1 MKPEKSTTNLIT
13 NALLWAAAMIGSS
26 LLLGNSEHSK
36 DMLFLLL
43 TLSTASFLILDE
55 NRKSITS
62 EWKCIQ
68 RRFSSK

>member
-1 MKPEKSTTNLIT
+1 MKSTTIQIT
-13 NALLWAAAMIGSS
+13 NAFLWAAAMIGSS
-26 LLLGNSEHSK
+26 VILKGTEYST

-43 TLSTASFLILDE
+43 SLSTASFLILDE
-55 NRKSITS
+55 NRESIKS

>member
-26 LLLGNSEHSK
+26 LILTDLEYSK

>member
-1 MKPEKSTTNLIT
+1 MKSEKSTTNLIT

-55 NRKSITS
+55 NRKSIKS

-68 RRFSSK
+68 RRFGSK